1 MRYGAKVIV
10 VLAALAILGGGIFLP
25 FGGGGVNAQ
34 EVSAEDQLILP
45 EESEGQELISAGETD
60 REKVVEQPQE
70 EQKEEL
76 FLAEEPEE
84 EKETPEEKIEELIPA
99 GEPEVPQTLNEAV
112 KGVRRPPLR
121 GKRAPVTISPTARH
135 SQIVRPKVI
144 SVETPSSAEEAA
156 ERYVTIDF
164 DNVNIT
170 LFIKYISE
178 LTGKNFVIDKAVKG
192 NVTII
197 SPTKIS
203 EDEAYKVF
211 ESVLEVQ
218 GYTTVPSGK
227 IIKIVPSVNARSKS
241 IETGFLSDVV
251 SPSDKVVTQLIPLQ
265 YADPD
270 QLKKLLAPLV
280 SKTSVVI
287 SYPPS
292 GMLIVTDVLS
302 NIKRLLHIIKE
313 IDIASSLGE
322 EISVV
327 PLQNASATDLSRT
340 LATLFQSSR
349 RTAAAPKGAKVR
361 SLSSS
366 SQIKIIPDERTNMLI
381 VLASTAETSQIKKL
395 IELLDAENQR
405 GEGNIHVY
413 YLQNANAEDLAKVLT
428 ALPTKKTDARAKGK
442 APILSKDLRI
452 VADKATNSLVI
463 TAKRADYVILEDVI
477 KKLDIPR
484 RMVYLEALIMEV
496 NVDKSFNLGV
506 EWAGGFSFNQGTG
519 AAFAGS
525 GSGSL
530 VSNSVFAL
538 AEGGVPNTQGLS
550 FGVMGDTITIGGQS
564 FPTIGAVVNAYKSDA
579 NVHIVSTPQIL
590 TTDNKEAEIKVG
602 ENVPYITSRNT
613 TSGTSQD
620 YTNYEYK
627 DVGVTLRIT
636 PQINQED
643 VVRLDVFTEVIKLK
657 NPEAVT
663 ETPATLK
670 RTASTTVIVRDA
682 STIVIGGII
691 GDDVNESTYKVPLL
705 GDIPGIGWIFK
716 SHSTKRER
724 RNLYIFITPRI
735 VRNPAEATIIY
746 EEKREDADWHQL
758 KGFGEEE
765 AFKLKVNGEL

>member
-1 MRYGAKVIV
+1 MFEVRIMRYGAKVIV

-25 FGGGGVNAQ
+25 FGAAFVKAQ
-34 EVSAEDQLILP
+34 EVQAEGQVMP
-45 EESEGQELISAGETD
+45 ARASEGEELIPAGETD
-60 REKVVEQPQE
+60 REKVAEQPQE
-70 EQKEEL
+70 ARKEEPYP
-76 FLAEEPEE
+76 AGEPAE
-84 EKETPEEKIEELIPA
+84 EKETPAEMEELLPA
-99 GEPEVPQTLNEAV
+99 AEPEAPQTINEAV
-112 KGVRRPPLR
+112 KGVRPPPSR
-121 GKRAPVTISPTARH
+121 SKRMPVTISPIARH
-135 SQIVRPKVI
+135 SQVVLPKVI
-144 SVETPSSAEEAA
+144 PVEAPSSSEETA

-251 SPSDKVVTQLIPLQ
+251 SFADKVVTQLIPLQ

-302 NIKRLLHIIKE
+302 NIKRLLNIIKE
-313 IDIASSLGE
+313 IDIAGSLGE

-327 PLQNASATDLSRT
+327 PLQNASATELSRT
-340 LATLFQSSR
+340 LATLFQSNK
-349 RTAAAPKGAKVR
+349 RTIASPKGARVK
-361 SLSSS
+361 SMSSS
-366 SQIKIIPDERTNMLI
+366 SRVKIIPDERTNMLI
-381 VLASTAETSQIKKL
+381 VLAAAAETSQIKKL
-395 IELLDAENQR
+395 IELLDVENQR

-428 ALPTKKTDARAKGK
+428 ALPTKKTDANARGK

-463 TAKRADYVILEDVI
+463 TAKRVDYVILEDVI

-506 EWAGGFSFNQGTG
+506 EWGTGFSFYQGNA
-519 AAFAGS
+519 AAFVSSRS
-525 GSGSL
+525 GNDSKLLNMVTTGG
-530 VSNSVFAL
+530 APPKGL
-538 AEGGVPNTQGLS
+538 AMGVI
-550 FGVMGDTITIGGQS
+550 GDTISIGGQV
-564 FPTIGAVVNAYKSDA
+564 FPTIGAILEAYKSDA

-613 TSGTSQD
+613 TTGTSQD

-643 VVRLDVFTEVIKLK
+643 MVRLDIFTEVIKLK

-663 ETPATLK
+663 DTPATLK

-682 STIVIGGII
+682 TTIVIGGII
-691 GDDVNESTYKVPLL
+691 GDDVNESTYKVPIL
-705 GDIPGIGWIFK
+705 GDIPGLGWLFK
-716 SHSTKRER
+716 SHSTTRER

-735 VRNPAEATIIY
+735 VRNPAEAAVVY
-746 EEKREDADWHQL
+746 KEKRQDADWHQQ
-758 KGFGEEE
+758 KGFGE
-765 AFKLKVNGEL
+765 